1 MILTW
6 LAVLPLL
13 FLHGL
18 LLVAFAFWARGRG
31 RYTLAWMAG
40 VGGTLAA
47 LGLGALQLWALLSYR
62 ERMEAGQPWVAAG
75 VPQAAAW
82 WQVLGYAAVG
92 GALGAV
98 IGALVYGIGR
108 ALHQATPQR

>member
-1 MILTW
+1 MALTW
-6 LAVLPLL
+6 LAALPWL
-13 FLHGL
+13 FLHAL
-18 LLVAFAFWARGRG
+18 LLAFFAFWARRHG

-47 LGLGALQLWALLSYR
+47 LGLGALELWALLSYR
-62 ERMEAGQPWVAAG
+62 ELVEAGQPWVVAG
-75 VPQAAAW
+75 VPQTAAW

-92 GALGAV
+92 GAIGAV

-108 ALHQATPQR
+108 AIHQATPHR